1 MDAVRKCGRIYS
13 TVRDYVP
20 NRWTCGA
27 SQNGGTWLPQDDGP
41 SRRNH
46 GDSPPPHTTIS
57 PGRNRGW
64 GPSGILRYVHEAG
77 GPALACV
84 KKKEEIDPSL
94 SALRGKRAPLIGA
107 GMPATPRCPGMTQS
121 WLIATA
127 PEDPLPGPTLGI
139 GPPISG
145 AFTAPPR
152 GPGATR
158 IRGKRMAPYP
168 MLGAGKRASRRGG
181 NWPRFH
187 VKGSER

>member
-1 MDAVRKCGRIYS
+1 MSRKDGPLALRRTGGAAKFVGRARIPLPPARYS
-13 TVRDYVP
+13 L
-20 NRWTCGA
+20 
-27 SQNGGTWLPQDDGP
+27 GTWLPQDDGP

-127 PEDPLPGPTLGI
+127 PEDPLPGPYSMQRGPYSWRLYRAAF
-139 GPPISG
+139 GPPWRRKSG
-145 AFTAPPR
+145 EIAQNVSAR
-152 GPGATR
+152 W
-158 IRGKRMAPYP
+158 I
-168 MLGAGKRASRRGG
+168 
-181 NWPRFH
+181 
-187 VKGSER
+187 